1 MITKVRQFFGV
12 LILLLVAISA
22 KAGIF
27 GCYVS
32 EGDDFGQFRL
42 DTSNGGLSGKLEFV
56 AGNPGCSGSI
66 DGTGTVKSNA
76 FEFVKHDDSNTC
88 KIVIQFSGVHAEV
101 SEDGCTPWHGAGCQF
116 EGTYKKAKV
125 LPNREPCPV
134 NNK

>member
-1 MITKVRQFFGV
+1 MVTKVRQIAGILF
-12 LILLLVAISA
+12 LLLVAIPA

-32 EGDDFGQFRL
+32 KGDDFGEFHL
-42 DTSNGGLSGKLEFV
+42 DISNGGLRGKLDFV

-66 DGTGTVKSNA
+66 DGTGTVKGKT
-76 FEFVKHDDSNTC
+76 FEFVKHDDPNTC
-88 KIVIQFSGVHAEV
+88 NIVIKFSGDLAEV

-134 NNK
+134 NDE